1 MFEDEDQAELER
13 GQSRRFKRALTVV
26 AIEVPAALTEVTE
39 ANAVAPAERRI
50 PPPRGAIT
58 REQQE
63 SCSRCPGIKRAGL
76 CARRLKAAV
85 LLLPGRPWSRSP
97 AGDNMD

>member
-39 ANAVAPAERRI
+39 ANAVAPAERRT

>member
-13 GQSRRFKRALTVV
+13 VQSRRFERAATVV
-26 AIEVPAALTEVTE
+26 AIEIPAALTEVTE
-39 ANAVAPAERRI
+39 ANAVAPAERRT
-50 PPPRGAIT
+50 PPPRGEIT
-58 REQQE
+58 RRQQE
-63 SCSRCPGIKRAGL
+63 FCSRCPGIKRAGL

-97 AGDNMD
+97 VGDTTD